1 MKRKLWNLVLA
12 VTMVAMLVVS
22 CAPAPT
28 AAPTA
33 AAQPTAAKPAEK
45 ITMQVLWTG
54 WPEDTIKGIFDPV
67 KAKFPNIEFKVEAL
81 PLAQLVPALEVRLGA
96 RNEVP
101 DIYSVDGPLTASYA
115 VRNHLV
121 DIAPILGDDL
131 KNFTKAATDQG
142 SSKGKLMSV
151 PYATSEILL
160 YYNVDI
166 LKAAGID
173 PPALDIKQ
181 RWTWEKLYDMA
192 KKATDPAKGTYGLVI
207 EQADRPYQI
216 LAMPE
221 SKGAKVLSDD
231 GLTSKGYV
239 DSPKFI
245 EAIQFYQKFYTEK
258 LSPIGLDSN
267 VSLEVFGQGKAAF
280 FLAGAFSFN
289 TLKSRYTDLKFGVAP
304 HPFFEGGTPVTPT
317 GSWHIGINPRSKY
330 TKEAAEVIKFMTSDE
345 QMINFFKLRGYPPV
359 KSTVYAAL
367 PDTFN
372 TDMWKIVQY
381 ELANTAIPRPA
392 TPGYREYEDL
402 LLKALKDVQQ
412 GANVKDRLTEAAA
425 AIDAEAFIL
434 PAASFRTGW
443 PYEKT

>member
-1 MKRKLWNLVLA
+1 MKRNLFTIFSAIILMA
-12 VTMVAMLVVS
+12 LVMAS
-22 CAPAPT
+22 CAPATTMAPT
-28 AAPTA
+28 VAVQPTA
-33 AAQPTAAKPAEK
+33 AAQATAKPAEK

-54 WPEDTIKGIFDPV
+54 WADDQIKAIFDPV
-67 KAKFPNIEFKVEAL
+67 RAKFPNIEFKIEAL

-121 DIAPILGDDL
+121 QAAPILGDDL
-131 KNFTKAATDQG
+131 KNFTKAAIDQG
-142 SSKGKLMSV
+142 SHKGTLWSF
-151 PYATSEILL
+151 PYATSEALL

-173 PPALDIKQ
+173 PPALDLKQ
-181 RWTWEKLYDMA
+181 RWTWEKLYEMA
-192 KKATDPAKGTYGLVI
+192 KKTTDASKGIYGLVI

-216 LAMPE
+216 LPMPQ

-231 GLTSKGYV
+231 GLTATGYV
-239 DSPKFI
+239 NSPKFI
-245 EAIQFYQKFYTEK
+245 EAIEFYQKFYVEK

-267 VSLEVFGQGKAAF
+267 VALEVFGQGKAAF
-280 FLAGAFSFN
+280 FVGGTFSLN
-289 TLKSRYTDLKFGVAP
+289 TLKNRYTDLKFAVAP
-304 HPFFEGGTPVTPT
+304 HPYFEGGTPVTPT

-330 TKEAAEVIKFMTSDE
+330 VKEASEVIKFMTSDE
-345 QMINFFKLRGYPPV
+345 QMINFFKIRGYPPT
-359 KSTVYAAL
+359 KKTVYAAL

-372 TDMWKIVQY
+372 SDMWKIVQS
-381 ELANTAIPRPA
+381 ELDNTAIPRPA

-412 GANVKDRLTEAAA
+412 GANVKTRLTEAAT
-425 AIDAEAFIL
+425 AIDLELAK
-434 PAASFRTGW
+434 
-443 PYEKT
+443 YK